1 MKNLTTFFTISII
14 IQAHAQHTI
23 SQSILQS
30 IPRSIKYQMATSKE
44 SIRDLICELTSK
56 VEKLEASLNAIKIDD
71 SKPKQKKDDDA
82 KKPRNTTNKGYLSKA
97 KMLFYHENKLT
108 KRVQEKMKDY
118 AFIAESDTK
127 HNRVKW
133 RLLKKFTD
141 SMFDELSEDMQ
152 EKYMNNAKG
161 CNLETI
167 AEEVGEECPLDV

>member
-1 MKNLTTFFTISII
+1 LTTLSTTLNI
-14 IQAHAQHTI
+14 IQAHKQDIYNLT
-23 SQSILQS
+23 
-30 IPRSIKYQMATSKE
+30 KYNLHASEYSMATKE
-44 SIRDLICELTSK
+44 SIRDLVCELTSK
-56 VEKLEASLNAIKIDD
+56 VEKLEATLNAISINE
-71 SKPKQKKDDDA
+71 SKPKQTNDEV
-82 KKPRNTTNKGYLSKA
+82 KKPRIITDKGYLSKA

-108 KRVQEKMKDY
+108 KRVQDKMKDY
-118 AFIAESDTK
+118 NFIAESDKK

-141 SMFDELSEDMQ
+141 SMFDDLSEDMQ

>member
-1 MKNLTTFFTISII
+1 
-14 IQAHAQHTI
+14 
-23 SQSILQS
+23 
-30 IPRSIKYQMATSKE
+30 MATKE
-44 SIRDLICELTSK
+44 SIRDLVCELTSK
-56 VEKLEASLNAIKIDD
+56 VEKLEATLNAISINE
-71 SKPKQKKDDDA
+71 SKPKQTNDEV
-82 KKPRNTTNKGYLSKA
+82 KKPRIITDKGYLSKA

-108 KRVQEKMKDY
+108 KRVQDKMKDY
-118 AFIAESDTK
+118 NFIAESDKK

-141 SMFDELSEDMQ
+141 SMFDDLSEDMQ